1 MLTTS
6 EQHRYS
12 RHIMLPEIGEE
23 GQQKLKES
31 SLLLVGAGG
40 LGSPAALYLAAAGVG
55 RIGVVDGDVVDES
68 NLQRQVLYGA
78 SDRGEAKAEVA
89 GRKLSDLNPDIE
101 IEVLAEELTPENGVE
116 IVSSY
121 DILLDGADNFST
133 RYLCNDLSVL
143 RKKPLVH
150 GSIYK
155 FEGQVSVFGLEDGPC
170 YRCLYPEPPLEG
182 TVPSCGE
189 IGVLGVLP
197 GIIGTLQ
204 ATEAIKLFLG
214 LGKSLSGRI
223 LLYNALHMSFRELS
237 VEPDPACPICGRN
250 PSITELADYRYNEL
264 CSTRDKENRNKSK
277 ERMSIPAITVEELA
291 QWREEGKPHMLID
304 VREQNEYDFANIGGR
319 LIPLGE
325 VRSRINEIPEDG
337 DVVIMCRSG
346 GRSGQA
352 VKMLTTAGRTNVK
365 NLTGGILAWA
375 DSIDSSIPKY

>member
-68 NLQRQVLYGA
+68 NLQRQVLYGT

-214 LGKSLSGRI
+214 LGKPLSGRI

-264 CSTRDKENRNKSK
+264 CLTRDKENRNKSK

>member
-89 GRKLSDLNPDIE
+89 GHKLSDLNPDIE

-214 LGKSLSGRI
+214 LGKPLSGRI

-237 VEPDPACPICGRN
+237 VEPDSACPICGRN

-325 VRSRINEIPEDG
+325 VQSRINEIPEDG

>member
-1 MLTTS
+1 
-6 EQHRYS
+6 
-12 RHIMLPEIGEE
+12 MLPEIGEE

-68 NLQRQVLYGA
+68 NLQRQVLYGT

-214 LGKSLSGRI
+214 LGKPLSGRI

>member
-68 NLQRQVLYGA
+68 NLQRQVLYGT

-214 LGKSLSGRI
+214 LGKPLSGRI